1 MNSDLRM
8 LREFGESRLPP
19 ADEPPAELRRRVLT
33 SVLPE
38 RARRTRLPYRPLGVR
53 PAWRFAAVGVTA
65 AAVAAAMFVGQP
77 GHRAGTAPP
86 PAAAGAT
93 PEAVRI
99 LQLAAYQVSAAPAPA
114 ARPDQFVFVESVDSI
129 LHIRD
134 LEPGKDPNRAHLA
147 TATLEP
153 HLSRRWLSVDGTQG
167 VVARYLPWRSA
178 PAPAEQTG
186 ASPGCRDGR
195 QVIDP
200 AKPDVTKA
208 CTPHP
213 AVRADL
219 PTDAE
224 AMLRYLYRPGDD
236 GAGGPNVPAD
246 QKAFQ
251 RASDIIEASLSA
263 PAVQAAV
270 FRAVAQIADVTVTP
284 GTVDAA
290 GRRGVAVTRTGGP
303 YRFELIF
310 DTKTHRYLGSS
321 WDIIDLTTA
330 LPGLIIRG
338 MKPGDPTTQT
348 AILRVAIVDKADQ
361 LP

>member
-8 LREFGESRLPP
+8 LRELGESRTPP
-19 ADEPPAELRRRVLT
+19 ADEPPAELRRRVLAGA
-33 SVLPE
+33 LPE
-38 RARRTRLPYRPLGVR
+38 RGRRARLPHRPVGAR
-53 PAWRFAAVGVTA
+53 PAWRFAAVGATA
-65 AAVAAAMFVGQP
+65 AAVTAAMLVMQT
-77 GHRAGTAPP
+77 GHRAGTTPP
-86 PAAAGAT
+86 PAGAGAT

-99 LQLAAYQVSAAPAPA
+99 LQLAAHQVTAAPAPA

-129 LHIRD
+129 LRIND
-134 LEPGKDPNRAHLA
+134 LGPAKDPDRLHLA
-147 TATLEP
+147 TAKLAP
-153 HLSRRWLSVDGTQG
+153 HLSRRWLSVDGTRG
-167 VVARYLPWRSA
+167 VFARYLPWRSSAA
-178 PAPAEQTG
+178 PLDQTG

-195 QVIDP
+195 EVIDP
-200 AKPDVTKA
+200 ARPDVTRA

-224 AMLRYLYRPGDD
+224 AMLRYLYRPGDE

-251 RASDIIEASLSA
+251 RASEVIEASLSA

-270 FRAVAQIADVTVTP
+270 FRAVAQMPGVTVSP
-284 GTVDAA
+284 GAVDAA

-303 YRFELIF
+303 FRFELIF
-310 DTKTHRYLGSS
+310 DAKTHRYLGSS
-321 WDIIDLTTA
+321 WDVVDLATVFR
-330 LPGLIIRG
+330 GLTIRG
-338 MKPGDPTTQT
+338 MKSGDPTTQT
-348 AILRVAIVDKADQ
+348 AILRVAIVDRAGQ